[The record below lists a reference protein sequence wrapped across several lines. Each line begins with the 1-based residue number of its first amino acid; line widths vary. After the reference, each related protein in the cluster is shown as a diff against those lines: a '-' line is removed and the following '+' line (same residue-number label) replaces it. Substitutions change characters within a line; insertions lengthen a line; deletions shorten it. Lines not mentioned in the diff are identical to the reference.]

1 MSTETGIQKIE
12 RGDRVTVID
21 VETGAAGEGDTYPE
35 AFEDLASLLRAIGD
49 IAATASNSDDL
60 AEVASE
66 TQRAVA
72 FLEEMENTSEV
83 ITLAHETQERFEEE
97 DVDEETVEEAIEWA
111 RSR

>member
-35 AFEDLASLLRAIGD
+35 ALEDLASLLRAIGD
-49 IAATASNSDDL
+49 IAATASNNDDL
-60 AEVASE
+60 AGVESE

-72 FLEEMENTSEV
+72 FLEEMDNTSEF
-83 ITLAHETQERFEEE
+83 IMLARETQERFEEK